1 MVYRQCIRWK
11 KGLVNTQCEIEVQ
24 ISDDDEVYIIKNG
37 IVKRV
42 KGENDIIPYI
52 NAISPAFRALVLSK
66 LPNTMSENLY
76 RLVYK
81 TQPFNE
87 IRKISE
93 RTFSIWNGSYP
104 SFITFLNLPSEV
116 IKYLPPSRMIE
127 IDPQYY
133 VHIEPLY
140 KSIEKHSEWA
150 NDTVYFYGQQVCI
163 ALRGCTYFGDEAY
176 SVKDIDQSL
185 NVIKLWLFHIILGS
199 GTVVVDGNV
208 KNLEKFLMLRY
219 DKGFEFL
226 ESKEEAGKLEIE
238 VNDRK
243 IRMTLNNNE
252 LLSLDYTSP
261 RYIKFSYPLSW
272 KSRYS
277 ISDFISSLKMW
288 KGT

>member
-66 LPNTMSENLY
+66 LPSTMSENLY

-81 TQPFNE
+81 IQPFNE
-87 IRKISE
+87 IRKVSE
-93 RTFSIWNGSYP
+93 RTFSIWSGSYP

-176 SVKDIDQSL
+176 SVKDIDQGL

-243 IRMTLNNNE
+243 IRMTLNDNE

-277 ISDFISSLKMW
+277 ISDFVSSLKMW